1 MTTIEAVALRVSAG
15 AKSNA
20 ETLTL
25 PPLTRRAAWVGLV
38 LACLSFT
45 VGAAWAAPSLHT
57 SPKTSVLVIGGSMM
71 NGDLFQD
78 GVQPVLREHF
88 AGCRSIV
95 LVLHPTH
102 PADRDRMEARL
113 AKAFAQIG
121 ITRAESLH
129 HRDDAGAREMLQRA
143 EGIFVGGGE
152 TFVLL
157 AELHR
162 TGQLALIRERVLA
175 GIPFGGV
182 SAGANVAG
190 LIVGTTNDFPTAEIP
205 TREALG
211 FLPVTINPHHPLPA
225 QKADYDA
232 RANKIRGYLR
242 FNPTESVL
250 ALANASM
257 VRLHHG
263 RAALVWGD
271 AWIYTAAGMQA
282 LKLGEPVPALGR

>member
-1 MTTIEAVALRVSAG
+1 MKTIEALALG
-15 AKSNA
+15 ASGA
-20 ETLTL
+20 LV
-25 PPLTRRAAWVGLV
+25 TRRAALAVLVVVALSLVVGV
-38 LACLSFT
+38 AR
-45 VGAAWAAPSLHT
+45 AAPALHT
-57 SPKTSVLVIGGSMM
+57 SPKASVLVIGGSMM
-71 NGDLFQD
+71 NGDFFQD

-88 AGCRSIV
+88 AGCRSVV

-121 ITRAESLH
+121 IPRAESLH

-175 GIPFGGV
+175 GVPFGGV

-232 RANKIRGYLR
+232 RVGKIRGYLR
-242 FNPTESVL
+242 FNPTETVL
-250 ALANASM
+250 ALANAAM
-257 VRLHHG
+257 VRLHAG

-271 AWIYTAAGMQA
+271 AWLYTASGVRA
-282 LKLGEPVPALGR
+282 LKLGEPVPELGK